1 MPAMIDTIRGLLEG
15 MAKEHIDNQDAII
28 SFDTNMKKIVEYS
41 KSDPPIDES
50 IKSLTELYQNPDTKQ
65 LIKDT
70 KEPPNINSVLD
81 EKKLKDY
88 IFSKIIDYFES
99 ITNVPENKDYIKVFN
114 LLTGIED
121 VKRPDMV
128 AGNNNKTKNNK
139 KSNKNKTKKR
149 KRKNS
154 SNRKFKFAK
163 VKKI

>member
-1 MPAMIDTIRGLLEG
+1 ME
-15 MAKEHIDNQDAII
+15 
-28 SFDTNMKKIVEYS
+28 KIVEYS
-41 KSDPPIDES
+41 KSHPIDES
-50 IKSLTELYQNPDTKQ
+50 IKSLTKLYENPDTKQ

-70 KEPPNINSVLD
+70 KEPPNIDSVLD
-81 EKKLKDY
+81 KTKLKEY
-88 IFSKIIDYFES
+88 IFSKIIDHFES
-99 ITNVPENKDYIKVFN
+99 ITNLPGEKDYKVYN
-114 LLTGIED
+114 LLKGIPD
-121 VKRPDMV
+121 VVQPSMD